1 MFTSCAGVMTVSLI
15 LFSLSRATATGR
27 IAGALSL
34 SETEMPEHTATGAKR
49 ERNGVAKNS
58 TADAGEEQP
67 TETPVGKGRPT
78 PSRKEAQ
85 AAKAQPIVGSRDKA
99 ARKLQRQK
107 EGEARERA
115 RMGMMQGDERFL
127 GPRDKG
133 PQRRFV
139 RDYVDARFSLGE
151 FLIPAM
157 LVVLLMTF
165 LPAQYQMYSLITIWA
180 YLGISVL
187 DAVLLG
193 VTLKRKLTAKFGEQ
207 NLQPGY
213 RWYAAMRAFQFRM
226 LRMPKPQVKR
236 FQFPE

>member
-1 MFTSCAGVMTVSLI
+1 MTVSLI
-15 LFSLSRATATGR
+15 VISLSRERQLVASRRTILNEDKNARTHRDGQN
-27 IAGALSL
+27 
-34 SETEMPEHTATGAKR
+34 R

-58 TADAGEEQP
+58 TADAGEDQP
-67 TETPVGKGRPT
+67 TETPQGKGRPT

-99 ARKLQRQK
+99 ARKAQRQK

-115 RMGMMQGDERFL
+115 RQGMMQGDERFL

-133 PQRRFV
+133 PQRRYV

-165 LPAQYQMYSLITIWA
+165 LPAQFQMYSLVAIWA
-180 YLGISVL
+180 YLGISIF
-187 DAVLLG
+187 DAVVIG
-193 VTLKRKLTAKFGEQ
+193 IRLKQKLSKKFGEQ
-207 NLQPGY
+207 NVQPGY

>member
-1 MFTSCAGVMTVSLI
+1 M
-15 LFSLSRATATGR
+15 
-27 IAGALSL
+27 
-34 SETEMPEHTATGAKR
+34 
-49 ERNGVAKNS
+49 AKNG
-58 TADAGEEQP
+58 TADASEEQQASEN
-67 TETPVGKGRPT
+67 TVGKGRPT
-78 PSRKEAQ
+78 PSRKQAQ

-107 EGEARERA
+107 ETESRDRA
-115 RMGMMQGDERFL
+115 RTGMMQGDERFL

-133 PQRRFV
+133 PQRRYV

-165 LPAQYQMYSLITIWA
+165 LPASMQVYSLIAIWA
-180 YLGISVL
+180 YLAISVI

-193 VTLKRKLTAKFGEQ
+193 LTLKRKLEAKFGES
-207 NLQPGY
+207 NVQPGF

-236 FQFPE
+236 LQFPE

>member
-1 MFTSCAGVMTVSLI
+1 MTHG
-15 LFSLSRATATGR
+15 TDD
-27 IAGALSL
+27 
-34 SETEMPEHTATGAKR
+34 

-58 TADAGEEQP
+58 TADAGEEQQP
-67 TETPVGKGRPT
+67 NETVVGKGRPT

-85 AAKAQPIVGSRDKA
+85 AAKAQPIVGARDKA

-107 EGEARERA
+107 ETEARERA
-115 RMGMMQGDERFL
+115 RTGMMQGDERYL

-133 PQRRFV
+133 PQRRYV

-165 LPAQYQMYSLITIWA
+165 LPAQWQVFSLFAIWG

-193 VTLKRKLTAKFGEQ
+193 LRLKRKLAEKFGEQ
-207 NLQPGY
+207 NVQPGY